1 LERRTEEDACN
12 GCCCCEEKEGEREKL
27 FLPSFLPSIAL
38 ALAYY

>member
-12 GCCCCEEKEGEREKL
+12 GCCCEEKEGEREKL